1 MSEHKA
7 RFVKN
12 TFYYM
17 LAPLLRNGI
26 TFATLPIITR
36 CINPEDYGVI
46 NMITAVALLGSIP
59 AASITGATAR
69 FYFAHKDTP
78 KDLGEMLGSNLFFML
93 ASSGL
98 FFAAA
103 WLFFTPLNTAVFRGQ
118 VTYPWFFAA
127 ALQYVFVYINVA
139 NQTLI
144 QNRHEGRNWFF
155 NEACTTAAYAV
166 LSVAL
171 VLYGL
176 KWQALVLAGL
186 LSEAFKTILSFWR
199 VRNLYIFRLNPI
211 LLKRSLLYSW
221 PQAPSSIIGL
231 VYSYFDKFIMNR
243 LKGMFQVGILDMSSR
258 FGLVMKMAVDG
269 VAGALSPLTLELIS
283 ENTPAALQK
292 LANIQLKVMALML
305 FIGLTVILISKQ
317 LVVLLTAPAYHQLIY
332 VVPVYIYYQVFG
344 SLALVSYWLIYHDP
358 KKTYLQIP
366 LNLVGLVIGTAA
378 NFLLIPR
385 YGLMGAAYA
394 MFGSMGLMQAF
405 QLYIGIKLTRVPLNL
420 GKLSLLFLVLFAETG
435 FLYYLYAQGLSW
447 PLEVLCKTVML
458 ALFPAVCFSTGIATS
473 GDMKFFAGI
482 IKDKLA
488 GLKGTPGQA

>member
-1 MSEHKA
+1 MSEHKS

-17 LAPLLRNGI
+17 LAPLLRNGV

-36 CINPEDYGVI
+36 HINPEDYGVI
-46 NMITAVALLGSIP
+46 NMITAVALLGSVP
-59 AASITGATAR
+59 AASITAATGR
-69 FYFAHKDTP
+69 FYFSHKDSP

-93 ASSGL
+93 ASSAVFLGAAAL
-98 FFAAA
+98 FFA
-103 WLFFTPLNTAVFRGQ
+103 PLNSAVFRGQ
-118 VTYPWFFAA
+118 VTYLWFTAA
-127 ALQYVFVYINVA
+127 ALQYVLVYINVA

-155 NEACTTAAYAV
+155 NEACATAAYAV
-166 LSVAL
+166 LSVSL

-186 LSEAFKTILSFWR
+186 LAEALKTLLSFWS
-199 VRNLYIFRLNPI
+199 VREFYIFRLNKA
-211 LLKRSLLYSW
+211 LLKESLLYSW
-221 PQAPSSIIGL
+221 PQVPSSVIGL

-283 ENTPAALQK
+283 ENTPASLQK

-305 FIGLTVILISKQ
+305 FIGLGVILASKE
-317 LVVLLTAPAYHQLIY
+317 LVLLLTAPAYHQLIY

-344 SLALVSYWLIYHDP
+344 ALALVSYWLIYHDP

-366 LNLVGLVIGTAA
+366 LNLLGLVIGTAA
-378 NFLLIPR
+378 NFVLIPH
-385 YGLMGAAYA
+385 YGLMGAAFA
-394 MFGSMGLMQAF
+394 MFGSMGLMQAV
-405 QLYIGIKLTRVPLNL
+405 QLYLGIKLTKAPINL

-435 FLYYLYAQGLSW
+435 FLYYLYSLALAW
-447 PLEVLCKTVML
+447 PLELLCKAAML
-458 ALFPAVCFSTGIATS
+458 ALFPAVCFASGIATS
-473 GDMKFFAGI
+473 GDMKFLGDIVKA
-482 IKDKLA
+482 KMA
-488 GLKGTPGQA
+488 GLRGTPNQ